1 MIPPIL
7 KQDIRQRTISQLSQ
21 QEMQSLK
28 SAILSL
34 QILDIDHV
42 HESFLPWLAW
52 WFRTEQWDDA
62 WPIEQRRAAVK
73 ESLILFRYKGTP
85 WAVQRAIKLNGFDSD
100 LIEWHKQ
107 VPIGINGT
115 FCVKIPINA
124 DVSRSV
130 NSSTQAAI
138 RKAIMRNKRGSQHWS
153 IEYTVHIENT
163 LYMGCFNERMLDVS
177 ITHIPPNPISGV
189 TIHCTPYAI
198 SNINVRLTVNE

>member
-52 WFRTEQWDDA
+52 WFRTEQWDDS

-85 WAVQRAIKLNGFDSD
+85 WAVQRAIKLNGFDSE
-100 LIEWHKQ
+100 LIEWHEQ
-107 VPIGINGT
+107 VPVGLNGT
-115 FCVKIPINA
+115 FKIEIQIANA
-124 DVSRSV
+124 
-130 NSSTQAAI
+130 QIAI
-138 RKAIMRNKRGSQHWS
+138 GGKLQNAISKAIERNKRGSQHWS
-153 IEYTVHIENT
+153 IEYQTNDDSDIYVGIYKTSIYEIT
-163 LYMGCFNERMLDVS
+163 IGPKPPQPDVYGAAY
-177 ITHIPPNPISGV
+177 IAAYV
-189 TIHCTPYAI
+189 TTYDHVEIKLI
-198 SNINVRLTVNE
+198 